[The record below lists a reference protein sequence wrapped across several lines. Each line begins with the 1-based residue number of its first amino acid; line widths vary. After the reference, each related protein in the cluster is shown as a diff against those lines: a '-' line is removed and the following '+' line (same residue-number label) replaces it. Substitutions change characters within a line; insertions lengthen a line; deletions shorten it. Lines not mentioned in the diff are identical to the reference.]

1 MADFNFAPAKSS
13 IAPQPGMSLGEMM
26 NMATQAQAL
35 QQAQQMNPLQLQAAQ
50 QAVEQARQMNPM
62 LLERQGAETAVS
74 VGTQGS
80 RINQAASEAETARI
94 GTLKADY
101 GLNAEQHKDFASI
114 LTGFR
119 NDDRLKPENLATNP
133 NGAVEV
139 MHEISAEAKNKGI
152 PDKKIAVLTA
162 PGLSKALQDPKGFVP
177 YFTNMIETGM
187 SSSEKRALGLPEAVA
202 GVAGQPPM
210 MRDRI
215 TGALSAAPII
225 NAPVE
230 PVAPPAAGVT
240 PQSMNQPPADE
251 YSRPVPLP
259 YPVRAPG
266 QPYAPSPSEAIDL
279 AAGQAYRGNLVST
292 QVGLSAT
299 RRNLDEVIKTVK
311 ELQQSNFPTSGFAG
325 DVTRKIS
332 TFWGNT
338 TYKQL
343 SKDLANVQISNIVAM
358 GGSLNTVAG
367 QELTKKASGDETYPP
382 DVLLNIAQRTYSD
395 LTNIDMQATAIEK
408 FYKKYGDNNVK
419 AFQQMWSSNADSKIF
434 EAINIADQVKDP
446 QERKKALDLIMPKDQ
461 KERQIYLK
469 KYQNIKK
476 LVDTGSL

>member
-1 MADFNFAPAKSS
+1 MADFNFQPARSS
-13 IAPQPGMSLGEMM
+13 IAAQPGMSLGDMM

-35 QQAQQMNPLQLQAAQ
+35 QQARQLNPLQLQAAQ
-50 QAVEQARQMNPM
+50 QTVEQARQINP
-62 LLERQGAETAVS
+62 LQVRSQIAATDVAEQTKAPK
-74 VGTQGS
+74 
-80 RINQAASEAETARI
+80 IAQAESEAETARI

-187 SSSEKRALGLPEAVA
+187 SSSEKRALGLPETVVV
-202 GVAGQPPM
+202 GAGQPPAI
-210 MRDRI
+210 RNRI
-215 TGALSAAPII
+215 TGEISAAPIAGAAPPPA
-225 NAPVE
+225 APVE
-230 PVAPPAAGVT
+230 AT
-240 PQSMNQPPADE
+240 Q
-251 YSRPVPLP
+251 LP

-279 AAGQAYRGNLVST
+279 AAGQAYRGKLVST
-292 QVGLSAT
+292 QAGLSAT
-299 RRNLDEVIKTVK
+299 RRNLDEVIKTAK

-358 GGSLNTVAG
+358 GGSLDTVAG
-367 QELTKKASGDETYPP
+367 QELTKKASGDDTYPP

-395 LTNIDMQATAIEK
+395 LTNIDMQATAIQK

-434 EAINIADQVKDP
+434 EAINIVNQVKDP
-446 QERKKALDLIMPKDQ
+446 AERKKALDELIPKDTA
-461 KERQIYLK
+461 ERQIYLK

>member
-13 IAPQPGMSLGEMM
+13 IAAQPGMSLGDMM
-26 NMATQAQAL
+26 NIATQAQAL
-35 QQAQQMNPLQLQAAQ
+35 QQAQQLNPLQLQAAQ
-50 QAVEQARQMNPM
+50 QTVEQARLMNPE
-62 LLERQGAETAVS
+62 LYRRQQAETAVS
-74 VGTQGS
+74 VGTQVP
-80 RINQAASEAETARI
+80 RISQAESEAETARI

-119 NDDRLKPENLATNP
+119 NDDRLKPENLAINP

-187 SSSEKRALGLPEAVA
+187 SSSEKRALGLPEAVVV
-202 GVAGQPPM
+202 GAGQPPAI
-210 MRDRI
+210 RNRI
-215 TGALSAAPII
+215 TGEISAAPIAGAAPPPA
-225 NAPVE
+225 APVE
-230 PVAPPAAGVT
+230 AAPPPAA
-240 PQSMNQPPADE
+240 
-251 YSRPVPLP
+251 PVEATKLP

-279 AAGQAYRGNLVST
+279 SAGQAYRGNLVST
-292 QVGLSAT
+292 QAGLSAT
-299 RRNLDEVIKTVK
+299 RRNLDEVIKTAK

-395 LTNIDMQATAIEK
+395 LTNIDMQATAIQK

-434 EAINIADQVKDP
+434 EAINIVNQVKDP
-446 QERKKALDLIMPKDQ
+446 AERKKALDELIPKDTA
-461 KERQIYLK
+461 ERQVYLK